1 MARPLSSH
9 PLYRAY
15 ISPTLKNESRVSRE
29 AELVSGNQVQ
39 RRAGSEML
47 ESEKRE
53 GPTTRFYQHSHSS
66 LLPWEKLSTIPKRD
80 LPMLKFRDT
89 KWKSWLAIFSFNSS
103 PEDKPTLVWTV
114 PNSFKVSHFKLQIDR
129 QRSIHYVL
137 SWFISAFGGTYYPVI
152 SWERIWKGTSFWE
165 FACMKMHIY
174 YPRT

>member
-129 QRSIHYVL
+129 QRSLEIR
-137 SWFISAFGGTYYPVI
+137 GEPP
-152 SWERIWKGTSFWE
+152 IWKLETRTIIEGEKSFQREKKKIIPKDWVKE
-165 FACMKMHIY
+165 
-174 YPRT
+174 